1 MMKKYSASQINK
13 LTNYM
18 RGVCLTAITLAG
30 SGHPGGSLSIMDVTA
45 ALYLN
50 LANHDPKNP
59 NWDKRDRII
68 FSAGHKAPALYT
80 GLGISGYFP
89 IEEIATLRKFASKFQ
104 GHPHQLKLKGV
115 EASTGSLGQ
124 GLSIGVGMAIKAK
137 LEKEKHYIYVIVGDG
152 ECDEGQIWEAVME
165 ANHYSLDNLI
175 IFVDRNHLQIDGPT
189 EKVMKLTP
197 LEDKFK
203 AFGFQ
208 TYNIDGHNVEK
219 IITTVNKAKK
229 TKGKPIAIICQT
241 IKGKGVS
248 FMENQAGWHGVAPK
262 ENQLFLALKELGVD
276 KKIDVDQ
283 YKKIASDFQ
292 KKADIKN
299 NQTIPKFKKNYIWNS
314 QPIMKTIMD
323 PTRAGFGKALE
334 EAGDDQRVVVFGSDI
349 SGSVKVTD
357 FYKKNPERQ
366 NRFFSMGIAEQST
379 TCVAAGM
386 AREGKIPVVSTYG
399 VFISQRNADQMR
411 TTVCYGNLNVF
422 FAGAHAGI
430 SVGPDGPTHQSLE
443 EISVVGILPNMILVV
458 PCDSIETKK
467 ASKHLLLKVKG
478 PKYVRFAR
486 EATPVVTN
494 EKTPFVLGMANI
506 YRFRK
511 ETENFF
517 DAFEIYKAHDYKNE
531 NEDLTIIACGP
542 ELPEALKA
550 AWILK
555 KEYDLETRVINMHT
569 IKPLDKETIIRAAK
583 ETKKII
589 TAEEHQ
595 KGGLGNL
602 VAGAIMEAGINKQ
615 SKMAMVGVEDR
626 FGETGQP
633 WELIYAF
640 GLSGEHI
647 AKRAISLLRAS

>member
-1 MMKKYSASQINK
+1 MVKKYSASEITK
-13 LTNYM
+13 LANYM
-18 RGVCLTAITLAG
+18 RGVCLTAITLAK
-30 SGHPGGSLSIMDVTA
+30 SGHPGGSLSIMDVVA

-50 LANHDPKNP
+50 IADHDPKNP
-59 NWDKRDRII
+59 NWAKRDRII

-89 IEEIATLRKFASKFQ
+89 IEEISTLRKFASKFQ
-104 GHPHQLKLKGV
+104 GHPHQLKLAGV

-175 IFVDRNHLQIDGPT
+175 VFVDRNHLQIDGPT
-189 EKVMKLTP
+189 EKVMKLAP

-203 AFGFQ
+203 AFGFR
-208 TYNIDGHNVEK
+208 TYKIDGHNVGE
-219 IITTVNKAKK
+219 IISTLNKAKK

-248 FMENQAGWHGVAPK
+248 FMENVAGWHGKAPD
-262 ENQLFLALKELGVD
+262 ETQLIQALKELKVD
-276 KKIDVDQ
+276 KEIDVEK
-283 YKKIASDFQ
+283 YKKIADDYQ
-292 KKADIKN
+292 KKADKKI
-299 NQTIPKFKKNYIWNS
+299 NQTIPKFKKSYVWNS
-314 QPIMKTIMD
+314 QPTMEATME

-334 EAGDDQRVVVFGSDI
+334 EEGSDKRIVVLGSDI
-349 SGSVKVTD
+349 SDSVKVTD

-379 TCVAAGM
+379 TCVAAGF
-386 AREGKIPVVSTYG
+386 AREGMIPVVSTYG

-422 FAGAHAGI
+422 FAGAHGGI

-443 EISVVGILPNMILVV
+443 EISVVGILPNMTMVV

-467 ASKHLLLKVKG
+467 ACKHLLLKVNG

-494 EKTPFVLGMANI
+494 EKTPFVLGKANI

-517 DAFEIYKAHDYKNE
+517 DAFEIYLSHDYKNE

-542 ELPEALKA
+542 EVPEALKA

-555 KEYDLETRVINMHT
+555 KERNLEARVINIHT
-569 IKPLDKETIIRAAK
+569 IKPLDKTTIIKAAK
-583 ETKKII
+583 ETGKII
-589 TAEEHQ
+589 TVEEHQ

-602 VAGAIMEAGINKQ
+602 VAGAILEAGITKPT
-615 SKMAMVGVEDR
+615 KMVMVGVEDR

-647 AKRAISLLRAS
+647 AQKAIFLLQAS